1 MQTTAAVAVRGAEN
15 PFRKQGF
22 LCLGPLLR
30 CNLGRNIGCIKA
42 GMLIVISVAMGVRD
56 TKPICSVSLDLPGR
70 TRAAAALENAGRKMS
85 TVTTAAPATATLGA
99 TRWSQLIFVILCMV
113 LIANLQYGW
122 TLFVNPINK
131 ATGWS
136 IAAIQFAY
144 SVFIALETWLTPIQ
158 GWIVD
163 VLGPKRGPK
172 VMVAFGGLAVA
183 LGWLINSVADSLTML
198 YVGAIISGAGGGAI
212 YATSVGHAVKWF
224 PDRRGLAVG
233 LTAAGYG
240 AGAALTVIPIRYMI
254 DTSGYQSA
262 FFWFGLLQGGVV
274 FILAW
279 LLRAPEPGELP
290 STAAPKVQQSKRS
303 YSPGEVLKAPVFWLM
318 YIMFVMVSASGLM
331 AAAQIAPIASD
342 FGVANTV
349 VLLGGTTLTVALIVD
364 NVANGAARPLFG
376 WISDNIGREYTMAIA
391 FGLGGLAYWLLGSL
405 GTAPWAFVVF
415 AAMIFLT
422 WGEIFSL
429 FPSTCTDT
437 FGPKFATVN
446 LSLLY
451 TAKGTSAFL
460 TPLANVIKD
469 ATGSWHMVFLVTT
482 LMNFAVVGLAL
493 FVLRPMRRRAME
505 QSG

>member
-1 MQTTAAVAVRGAEN
+1 M
-15 PFRKQGF
+15 
-22 LCLGPLLR
+22 
-30 CNLGRNIGCIKA
+30 
-42 GMLIVISVAMGVRD
+42 SVASAVG
-56 TKPICSVSLDLPGR
+56 
-70 TRAAAALENAGRKMS
+70 AGAKAS
-85 TVTTAAPATATLGA
+85 TA
-99 TRWSQLIFVILCMV
+99 TRWTQLLSVILCMV
-113 LIANLQYGW
+113 MIANLQYGW

-131 ATGWS
+131 THGWS

-144 SVFIALETWLTPIQ
+144 SVFIALETWLTPIE

-172 VMVAFGGLAVA
+172 LVVAAGGLLVAV
-183 LGWLINSVADSLTML
+183 GWIINSVADSLAML
-198 YVGAIISGAGGGAI
+198 YVGAIVSGTGGGAI

-240 AGAALTVIPIRYMI
+240 AGAALTVIPIRYVI
-254 DTSGYQSA
+254 DTSGYEAA
-262 FFWFGLLQGGVV
+262 FFWFGIVQGGAV
-274 FILAW
+274 FVLAW
-279 LLRAPEPGELP
+279 LLRAPDPGEIP
-290 STAAPKVQQSKRS
+290 ASFAPKVQQSAKS
-303 YSPGEVLKAPVFWLM
+303 YSPAEVLTTPVFWLM

-391 FGLGGLAYWLLGSL
+391 FGLGGFAYWLLGSL
-405 GTAPWAFVVF
+405 GTSPWAFVVF

-451 TAKGTSAFL
+451 TAKGASAFL
-460 TPLANVIKD
+460 TPVANLIKD
-469 ATGSWHMVFLVTT
+469 ATGSWQMVFLVTT
-482 LMNFAVVGLAL
+482 LMNFVVVALAL

-505 QSG
+505 RT

>member
-1 MQTTAAVAVRGAEN
+1 MTVASAVGVGA
-15 PFRKQGF
+15 
-22 LCLGPLLR
+22 
-30 CNLGRNIGCIKA
+30 KA
-42 GMLIVISVAMGVRD
+42 
-56 TKPICSVSLDLPGR
+56 
-70 TRAAAALENAGRKMS
+70 S
-85 TVTTAAPATATLGA
+85 TA
-99 TRWSQLIFVILCMV
+99 TRWTQLLSVILCMIM
-113 LIANLQYGW
+113 IANLQYGW

-131 ATGWS
+131 THGWS

-144 SVFIALETWLTPIQ
+144 SVFIALETWLTPIE

-172 VMVAFGGLAVA
+172 LVVAAGGLLVAV
-183 LGWLINSVADSLTML
+183 GWVINSVADSLAML
-198 YVGAIISGAGGGAI
+198 YVGAIVSGTGGGAI

-240 AGAALTVIPIRYMI
+240 AGAALTVIPIRYVI
-254 DTSGYQSA
+254 DTSGYEAA
-262 FFWFGLLQGGVV
+262 FLWFGIFQGGAV
-274 FILAW
+274 FLLAW
-279 LLRAPEPGELP
+279 LLRAPDPGEIPASL
-290 STAAPKVQQSKRS
+290 APKVQQSAKS
-303 YSPGEVLKAPVFWLM
+303 YSPAQVLTTPVFWLM

-391 FGLGGLAYWLLGSL
+391 FGLGGFAYWLLGSL
-405 GTAPWAFVVF
+405 GTSPWGFVVF
-415 AAMIFLT
+415 AALIFLT

-451 TAKGTSAFL
+451 TAKGASAFL
-460 TPLANVIKD
+460 TPVANLIKD
-469 ATGSWHMVFLVTT
+469 ATGSWQMVFLVTT
-482 LMNFAVVGLAL
+482 LMNFVVVALAL

-505 QSG
+505 RT

>member
-1 MQTTAAVAVRGAEN
+1 MRPQLAVSVY
-15 PFRKQGF
+15 
-22 LCLGPLLR
+22 L
-30 CNLGRNIGCIKA
+30 A
-42 GMLIVISVAMGVRD
+42 GQQ
-56 TKPICSVSLDLPGR
+56 K
-70 TRAAAALENAGRKMS
+70 ALEISGEGKM
-85 TVTTAAPATATLGA
+85 TAVTTAPAAASTATAS
-99 TRWSQLIFVILCMV
+99 RWAQLIFVIICMV
-113 LIANLQYGW
+113 MIANLQYGW

-131 ATGWS
+131 AHGWT
-136 IAAIQFAY
+136 IASIQFAY

-163 VLGPKRGPK
+163 ILGPRHGPRI
-172 VMVAFGGLAVA
+172 MVAFGGIMVG
-183 LGWLINSVADSLTML
+183 LGWVINSMAESLTML
-198 YVGAIISGAGGGAI
+198 YAGAVVSGIGGGAI

-240 AGAALTVIPIRYMI
+240 AGAALTVIPIRYVI
-254 DTSGYQSA
+254 DTSGYEAA
-262 FFWFGLLQGGVV
+262 FLWFGLIQGGVV
-274 FILAW
+274 FVLAW
-279 LLRAPEPGELP
+279 LLRGPAPGEIP
-290 STAAPKVQQSKRS
+290 STAAPKVMQSTRS
-303 YSPGEVLKAPVFWLM
+303 YSPGEVLQTPVFWLL
-318 YIMFVMVSASGLM
+318 YVMFVMVSGSGLM
-331 AAAQIAPIASD
+331 ATAQIAPIASD
-342 FGVANTV
+342 FGVANA
-349 VLLGGTTLTVALIVD
+349 VLLFGGTTLTVALIVD

-391 FGLGGLAYWLLGSL
+391 FGLGGMAYWLLGSL

-460 TPLANVIKD
+460 TPVANMIKD

-482 LMNFAVVGLAL
+482 IMNFAVVGLAL
-493 FVLRPMRRRAME
+493 FVLRPMRRGAME
-505 QSG
+505 RK

>member
-1 MQTTAAVAVRGAEN
+1 MTVA
-15 PFRKQGF
+15 
-22 LCLGPLLR
+22 
-30 CNLGRNIGCIKA
+30 
-42 GMLIVISVAMGVRD
+42 
-56 TKPICSVSLDLPGR
+56 
-70 TRAAAALENAGRKMS
+70 S
-85 TVTTAAPATATLGA
+85 TVGAGTRTLSA
-99 TRWSQLIFVILCMV
+99 TRWSQLVTVILCMV

-131 ATGWS
+131 QYGWS

-144 SVFIALETWLTPIQ
+144 SIFIALETWLTPIE

-163 VLGPKRGPK
+163 YLGPQRGPK
-172 VMVAFGGLAVA
+172 LVVA
-183 LGWLINSVADSLTML
+183 LGGLFVGVGWVINSVADSLTML
-198 YVGAIISGAGGGAI
+198 YLGAVVSGIGGGAI

-224 PDRRGLAVG
+224 PDRRGFAVG

-240 AGAALTVIPIRYMI
+240 AGAALTVIPIRYVI

-262 FFWFGLLQGGVV
+262 FLWFGLFQGGMV
-274 FILAW
+274 FVLAW

-290 STAAPKVQQSKRS
+290 AMAAPKVMQSSRS
-303 YSPGEVLKAPVFWLM
+303 YTPVEVLQSPVFWLL
-318 YIMFVMVSASGLM
+318 YAMFVMVSASGLM
-331 AAAQIAPIASD
+331 AAAQIAPIAND

-349 VLLGGTTLTVALIVD
+349 VLLGGTTITVALIID

-391 FGLGGLAYWLLGSL
+391 FAMGGVAYWLLGSL

-429 FPSTCTDT
+429 FPSTCTDS

-451 TAKGTSAFL
+451 TAKGASAFL
-460 TPLANVIKD
+460 TPVANMIKD

-482 LMNFAVVGLAL
+482 IMNFAVVGLAL
-493 FVLRPMRRRAME
+493 FVLKPMRRRAMAA
-505 QSG
+505 GN